1 MTSGGGGVRE
11 EGVGPAAVA
20 AAHQLWA
27 LQSVFGP
34 QFLYLEDETVVGV
47 KGNNAGESARGPA
60 GCSEDD

>member
-1 MTSGGGGVRE
+1 M
-11 EGVGPAAVA
+11 GPAAVA

-34 QFLYLEDETVVGV
+34 QFLYSEDETVVGV